1 MMTFPKIN
9 LHIHSIYSDGKNS
22 IRDVVDKALNLGLNY
37 ICITDHFTN
46 SWKANVIPSLN
57 TKAKIE
63 KYLTELS
70 DLQQELI
77 DYGGKLI
84 LLKGIEI
91 DISSSYDYITKLI
104 VPENFDIILFE
115 YLENV
120 EGIGFVKNI
129 LLNWEQRYSKNY
141 EQCLFGLAHLDP
153 SYFEY
158 SSLGTLISFLKKY
171 EIYFEFNSSYPE
183 FYSQRY
189 KFFFKELKANNIL
202 VSIGCDSHDLSTLAN
217 FHEPLQRIQNYD
229 LELNFARFI
238 KKLEKKEIISH
249 SFD

>member
-9 LHIHSIYSDGKNS
+9 LHIHSLYSDGKNS
-22 IRDVVDKALNLGLNY
+22 IRDIVEKALNLGLNY

-46 SWKANVIPSLN
+46 SWKANVIPNLN

-63 KYLTELS
+63 KYITELS

-77 DYGGKLI
+77 DYGGQLT

-91 DISSSYDYITKLI
+91 DISSSYDYITKMI
-104 VPENFDIILFE
+104 VPKNFDIILFE

-129 LLNWEQRYSKNY
+129 LLNWEQRYGKIY
-141 EQCLFGLAHLDP
+141 EECLFGLAHLDP
-153 SYFEY
+153 SFFEY
-158 SSLGTLISFLKKY
+158 SSLGTLISFLKRY
-171 EIYFEFNSSYPE
+171 DIYFEFNSSYPE

-189 KFFFKELKANNIL
+189 KFFFKELKTNDIL

-217 FHEPLQRIQNYD
+217 FHEPLQRIQIYD
-229 LELNFARFI
+229 LELNFAKFI
-238 KKLEKKEIISH
+238 KKLEKRNH
-249 SFD
+249 